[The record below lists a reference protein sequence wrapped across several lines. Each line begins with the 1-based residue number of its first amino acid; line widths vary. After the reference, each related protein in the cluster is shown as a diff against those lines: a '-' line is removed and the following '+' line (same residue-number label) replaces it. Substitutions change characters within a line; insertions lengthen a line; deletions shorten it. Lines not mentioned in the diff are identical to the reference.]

1 MTKQT
6 KNYEDMDNEG
16 KAQFIYNTL
25 LQDQPITLKEL
36 LVELSSE
43 YSDEEILTVE
53 DWLEFF
59 KGKFVNNSLLVEI
72 AQKSKDLNIT
82 DEYIREG
89 IDYDEFKTSDDILEL
104 VDENEAI
111 NWITS
116 ALEDNSPYVEDF
128 NPADDKDTKGGA
140 TNER

>member
-1 MTKQT
+1 MTNIT

-25 LQDQPITLKEL
+25 LQDQPVTLKEL
-36 LVELSSE
+36 LVELSPE

-59 KGKFVNNSLLVEI
+59 KGKYVNNSLLVEI
-72 AQKSKDLNIT
+72 AQKSKGINIS

-104 VDENEAI
+104 VDEGEAI

-116 ALEDNSPYVEDF
+116 ALDDNSPYIEDF
-128 NPADDKDTKGGA
+128 NPADGKDTKGGA

>member
-1 MTKQT
+1 MTKQA

-16 KAQFIYNTL
+16 KAQFIYNAL
-25 LQDQPITLKEL
+25 LQDQPVTLKEL

-59 KGKFVNNSLLVEI
+59 KGKSVNNSLLVEI
-72 AQKSKDLNIT
+72 AQKSKDLNIS

-89 IDYDEFKTSDDILEL
+89 IDYDEFKTSDDILDL

-111 NWITS
+111 NWITN
-116 ALEDNSPYVEDF
+116 ALDDDSPYIEDF
-128 NPADDKDTKGGA
+128 NPADGKDTKGGT